1 MAEPSESPSEGQVG
15 VPAEQGEGLVPRAV
29 LGGSLMGIANL
40 VPGISGGTM
49 LLASGVY
56 QPFIQ
61 AIADVSTF
69 RWSKKAISMLLLI
82 ALPAAATIVLLAGP
96 IKDLVETR
104 RWVMY
109 ALFIGLTLGG
119 VPVVLRMAKRV
130 SGVLIGFAVLG
141 FALMLALAL
150 AKPGGQG
157 SSFAILFV
165 AGIAGASAMIL
176 PGVSGAY
183 LLLIL
188 GQYAT
193 ILGAIRDLKGGV
205 KGALSGEGFAALA
218 PAFEVVLPVGLGVV
232 AGIVGVSSVL
242 KWALAKH
249 REATLGM
256 LLGLLLGSVIGIW
269 PFQRP
274 VAPDSRE
281 LVSYAPEGTEI
292 AAAIGLILVGLIVTL
307 AIDRYGRS
315 ARAAP

>member
-1 MAEPSESPSEGQVG
+1 MEAEPERS
-15 VPAEQGEGLVPRAV
+15 EGLVPRSI

-56 QPFIQ
+56 KPFIQ
-61 AIADVSTF
+61 SIAELSTF
-69 RWSKKAISMLLLI
+69 RWSKRAISTLLLI
-82 ALPAAATIVLLAGP
+82 AVPAFLTIVLLAGP

-119 VPVVLRMAKRV
+119 VPVVLRMAERV
-130 SGVLIGFAVLG
+130 SGVLLAFAGLG
-141 FALMLALAL
+141 FAAMVLLAL
-150 AKPGGQG
+150 AKPGGQE
-157 SSFAILFV
+157 SSFLLLFV
-165 AGIAGASAMIL
+165 AGVGGASAMIL

-193 ILGAIRDLKGGV
+193 ILGAIRDLKDGV
-205 KGALSGEGFAALA
+205 KGALGGDGFAALG

-232 AGIVGVSSVL
+232 AGVVGVSSVL
-242 KWALAKH
+242 KWALARH
-249 REATLGM
+249 QQATLGL
-256 LLGLLLGSVIGIW
+256 LLGLLLGSVLGIW

-274 VAPDSRE
+274 VEEGSRE
-281 LVSYAPEGTEI
+281 LVTYAPGAGEVGV
-292 AAAIGLILVGLIVTL
+292 AIGLVLVGLVVTL
-307 AIDRYGRS
+307 AIDRYGRG
-315 ARAAP
+315 ARAD